1 MATDDPRP
9 PLWVG
14 HVFLRTSDLPA
25 TRELMLRIGMR
36 DIAHGPDFA
45 VLELRGG
52 THLLLLPADEGAN
65 EPASFDLMVDDL
77 DAFHARLC
85 GLGLAPSA
93 IRDGSVHRSFTL
105 RSPSGHDLTFNS
117 SHVSALPV

>member
-1 MATDDPRP
+1 MASDDARP

-14 HVFLRTSDLPA
+14 HVLLRTPDIPA

-36 DIAHGPDFA
+36 DIAHGADFA

-52 THLLLLPADEGAN
+52 THLLLLPADEAASGA
-65 EPASFDLMVDDL
+65 ASFDLMVDDL
-77 DAFHARLC
+77 DAFHARLRA
-85 GLGLAPSA
+85 LGLEPSE
-93 IRDGSVHRSFTL
+93 IRDGGVHRSFTL
-105 RSPSGHDLTFNS
+105 PSPSGHSLTFNS